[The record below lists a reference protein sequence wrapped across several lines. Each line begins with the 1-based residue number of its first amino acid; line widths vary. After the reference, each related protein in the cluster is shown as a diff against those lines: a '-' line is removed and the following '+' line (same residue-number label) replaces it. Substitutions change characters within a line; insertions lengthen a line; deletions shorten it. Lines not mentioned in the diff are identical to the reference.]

1 MTCAFTFPL
10 GPWIINWVSWHTRKE
25 LQTGEGSG
33 LYSVNPFNNNPV
45 HISVMYMH
53 TLFFQNSITYEKVKV
68 LVAQLYLT
76 LCDRMAHS
84 PPGSSVHGIV
94 QARILECVA
103 LPFSRRSS
111 QPRDGT
117 QVSCIAGGFFTVW
130 AIYVWIAVYFYLQQW
145 YSDAAK
151 AVASHFFPS
160 WSLVLIAHPS
170 CDRDQ
175 KHCCYE
181 HLGGVIVSMWND
193 PRHPDFFLQS
203 KQHLDYKR

>member
-1 MTCAFTFPL
+1 MTCTFTFPL
-10 GPWIINWVSWHTRKE
+10 GPWIINWVSWHIRTE

-53 TLFFQNSITYEKVKV
+53 TLFFQNSIIYEKVKV

-76 LCDRMAHS
+76 LCDHMDHS
-84 PPGSSVHGIV
+84 PPGSSVHGIL

-117 QVSCIAGGFFTVW
+117 QVSCIAGGFFTVR
-130 AIYVWIAVYFYLQQW
+130 AIYVWIAVYFYIQQW

-151 AVASHFFPS
+151 AVASHFFS
-160 WSLVLIAHPS
+160 FLVPGFDCTSIVWQRS
-170 CDRDQ
+170 
-175 KHCCYE
+175 KNYCYE